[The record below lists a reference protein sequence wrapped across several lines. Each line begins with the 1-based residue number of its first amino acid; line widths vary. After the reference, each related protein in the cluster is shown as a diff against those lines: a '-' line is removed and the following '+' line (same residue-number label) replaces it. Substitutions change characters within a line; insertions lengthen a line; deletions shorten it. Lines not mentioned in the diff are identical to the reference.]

1 MSQVKTITEL
11 FDYLPHRYP
20 FLLLD
25 RVTEIVKGEY
35 IRGYK
40 NITFNEEMFSGHF
53 PGQPIMPGV
62 LILEAMAQFLVCWR
76 SKLRARD
83 PPMVAIIYSEAWT
96 KHVFA
101 SPWCLAIS

>member
-62 LILEAMAQFLVCWR
+62 LILEAMAQISGCAGVRNHGLATRGWSQLFIRRRGQSAFSQARGAWR
-76 SKLRARD
+76 
-83 PPMVAIIYSEAWT
+83 
-96 KHVFA
+96 
-101 SPWCLAIS
+101 